1 MTLEEALQA
10 HEEQVAALVKS
21 ATRYVSM
28 LKAWQKAC
36 VTGHAG
42 DRQKAAAQAGELAA
56 ALPEATAAV
65 AESWRFD
72 VRGWLESGA
81 WRDEIRAEAA
91 ERHGLR
97 VLEEEELL
105 VSSPVLVRAQPG
117 RLVLQL
123 GKETWPRLRPRVVAE
138 RLKKLRERST
148 AGNSQQLLDSL
159 HAAYDKLGKDGGFLK
174 LRDAYDLFCVTPGWK
189 KDNPPAAFGQAVY
202 ALHRSGITTTR
213 RGISYQLGVVESQ
226 VKERDV
232 FTVIAED
239 GRTVRY
245 YKIEFYG

>member
-1 MTLEEALQA
+1 MTLDEALQV
-10 HEEQVAALVKS
+10 HEEHVGDLLKS
-21 ATRYVSM
+21 ATRYVSA

-36 VTGHAG
+36 AAGHLG
-42 DRQKAAAQAGELAA
+42 DRQKAATQAGELAA
-56 ALPEATAAV
+56 TLPDATAAA
-65 AESWRFD
+65 AETWTFD
-72 VRGWLESGA
+72 AREWLESGA

-91 ERHGLR
+91 KRHGLR
-97 VLEEEELL
+97 VLDEEEML

-117 RLVLQL
+117 RGVLQI
-123 GKETWPRLRPRVVAE
+123 GKENWPRLRPRVVVE
-138 RLKKLRERST
+138 QLKKLRERST

-159 HAAYDKLGKDGGFLK
+159 HAVYEKLGKGDGFLK
-174 LRDAYDLFCVTPGWK
+174 LREAYDQFCVTPGWK
-189 KDNPPAAFGQAVY
+189 KENPPAAFAQALY

-213 RGISYQLGVVESQ
+213 RGATYQLGVVESQ

-239 GRTVRY
+239 GRTIRY